1 MSNSDALMSTHAR
14 LPVAFERG
22 AGAWLWDTEG
32 RKYLDAFSG
41 LAVCGLGHAHPAVA
55 EALCAQAK
63 RLLHTSNVYRIAKQE
78 QLGAELARVSG
89 MDKVFFCNSGA
100 EANEAAIKLARLHGH
115 RKNIEL
121 PTILVTEGSFHGR
134 TLATLAAT
142 GNAKIKQGF
151 EPEVQ
156 GFVRVPFDDLN
167 AVAALARKNSSVAA
181 VLVEPVQ
188 GEGGINIARA
198 DYLPGLR
205 KLCDEH
211 GWLMMLDE
219 VQTGM
224 CRTGKWFAFQHAGVM
239 PDVMTLAKSL
249 GNGVPIGACLA
260 HGAAAELFQPGSH
273 ATTFGGNPLVCAA
286 ALAVISVMDKEQL
299 AARAA
304 QLGENM
310 LSGLKRALQG
320 NNHIKHLRGQ
330 GLMIGI
336 ELDRPCTELVKLAL
350 AQGLL
355 INVTAERVVR
365 LLPPLIVSDAEAE
378 QIVTVVSGLINEFT
392 GV

>member
-1 MSNSDALMSTHAR
+1 MNTHNR
-14 LPVAFERG
+14 LPVTFERG

-41 LAVCGLGHAHPAVA
+41 LAVCSLGHAHPAVA
-55 EALCAQAK
+55 QALCAQSQ
-63 RLLHTSNVYRIAKQE
+63 RLLHVTNVFRIAQQE
-78 QLGAELARVSG
+78 ALGAALTRVSG

-115 RKNIEL
+115 RKGIAL
-121 PTILVTEGSFHGR
+121 PTVIVTEGSFHGR

-156 GFVRVPFDDLN
+156 GFVRVPFNDLAAIA
-167 AVAALARKNSSVAA
+167 AVAEKNPDIVAL
-181 VLVEPVQ
+181 LVEPVQ
-188 GEGGINIARA
+188 GEGGVNVPDAG
-198 DYLPGLR
+198 YLPGVR
-205 KLCDEH
+205 ALCDKH

-224 CRTGKWFAFQHAGVM
+224 CRTGKWFAFQHSAVL
-239 PDVMTLAKSL
+239 PDVMTLAKAL

-260 HGAAAELFQPGSH
+260 RGAAAELFQPGSH

-286 ALAVISVMDKEQL
+286 ALAVIKTMENENL
-299 AARAA
+299 ALRAA
-304 QLGENM
+304 ALG
-310 LSGLKRALQG
+310 KRMHTELTRLLAG
-320 NNHIKHLRGQ
+320 NKNVADIRSL
-330 GLMIGI
+330 GLMLGI
-336 ELDRPCTELVKLAL
+336 ELTHPCAELVKLAL

-365 LLPPLIVSDAEAE
+365 LLPPLIINDAEAD
-378 QIVTVVSGLINEFT
+378 QIARNAAALISAF
-392 GV
+392 VKAA

>member
-1 MSNSDALMSTHAR
+1 MSNALMSTHAR

-55 EALCAQAK
+55 EALCAQAQ

-167 AVAALARKNSSVAA
+167 AVSALAKKNSSIAA

-224 CRTGKWFAFQHAGVM
+224 CRTGKWFAFQHTGVM

-286 ALAVISVMDKEQL
+286 ALAVVNVMEKEQL

-310 LSGLKRALQG
+310 LSGFKRALQG
-320 NNHIKHLRGQ
+320 NSHIKDIRGL

-336 ELDRPCTELVKLAL
+336 ELDRPCAELVKLAL
-350 AQGLL
+350 GQGLL
-355 INVTAERVVR
+355 INVTVERVVR
-365 LLPPLIVSDAEAE
+365 VLPPLIISDAEAE
-378 QIVTVVSGLINEFT
+378 QIVTGVSGLINEFT